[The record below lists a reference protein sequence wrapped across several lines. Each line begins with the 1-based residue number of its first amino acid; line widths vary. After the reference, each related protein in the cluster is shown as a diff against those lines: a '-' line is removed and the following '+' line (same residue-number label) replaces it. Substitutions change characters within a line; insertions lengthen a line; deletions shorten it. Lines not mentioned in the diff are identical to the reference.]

1 VRYKIDEIEAN
12 RRLLAS
18 DAEPESESLDSD
30 HGVGDSGDSAF

>member
-18 DAEPESESLDSD
+18 DAKPESESSDSD